1 MSAELSQVSN
11 DSAVTVA
18 PTLAAVITSHRE
30 CKEKTEQRAQELES
44 LWKNLFAALERDIA
58 ETVETR
64 LNAAVMTLQKEGKNI
79 LRSAE
84 RSRSPTD
91 NTLPAIKR
99 RRIES
104 PEIGSTSQE
113 LGESLRELLQGM
125 KSQMDKQTKAIER
138 LSKESSQ
145 VKLRRPTK
153 IRG

>member
-1 MSAELSQVSN
+1 M
-11 DSAVTVA
+11 
-18 PTLAAVITSHRE
+18 
-30 CKEKTEQRAQELES
+30 
-44 LWKNLFAALERDIA
+44 WKNLFAALERNIA

-145 VKLRRPTK
+145 VKLRRPN
-153 IRG
+153 